1 MDLKFAI
8 IILLNFFLIANIE
21 YECHS
26 YEFIHSI
33 DYPKRSF
40 NVNTINKT
48 VSHGKLMIYNLLHKK
63 VEHKLKIQNSNQE
76 TKEPNNYK
84 QLKLNRVCLGSF
96 CMNNDEIK
104 LYYQAQ
110 SDLKKKLERDEI
122 ERAKLFKN
130 LKNDYR
136 FKFLLDFN
144 ADRFF

>member
-1 MDLKFAI
+1 M
-8 IILLNFFLIANIE
+8 
-21 YECHS
+21 Y
-26 YEFIHSI
+26 SI

-40 NVNTINKT
+40 NVNKT
-48 VSHGKLMIYNLLHKK
+48 VSYGKLMIYNLLHKQ

-76 TKEPNNYK
+76 TKESSNYK

-110 SDLKKKLERDEI
+110 NDLKKKLERDEI
-122 ERAKLFKN
+122 EKAKLYKN

-144 ADRFF
+144 SDRFF